1 MTINALNIHHTAP
14 AQTPVRAATTSS
26 VDAQA
31 QRNAAAAVEHVS
43 RVTPTATHE
52 VTVSAPEITD
62 GKLQL
67 AIDRDTGRVIGK
79 IVDKESGEL
88 LRQIPTDEI
97 LRLIAA
103 TEEELGPIYTTDA

>member
-14 AQTPVRAATTSS
+14 AQAPGRAAITPS
-26 VDAQA
+26 VEA
-31 QRNAAAAVEHVS
+31 QRNAVAAAEHAS
-43 RVTPTATHE
+43 RMRPTVHHE
-52 VTVSAPEITD
+52 VTVSLPEITD

-79 IVDKESGEL
+79 IVDKQSGEL
-88 LRQIPTDEI
+88 LRQIPTEEI

-103 TEEELGPIYTTDA
+103 TEEELGPLYTTDA